1 MTFNFRTP
9 NADSLALQTLAY
21 RAMGHEGQTEDAP
34 LETIPESLL
43 KHDDVDDYEPDYSD
57 AERLIGR
64 EICQETRKY
73 DLREMRRAANPRLNK
88 C

>member
-1 MTFNFRTP
+1 MRSKP
-9 NADSLALQTLAY
+9 DEE
-21 RAMGHEGQTEDAP
+21 AMSHYCGAQEAGR
-34 LETIPESLL
+34 IPWGCEPQCDECAEYE
-43 KHDDVDDYEPDYSD
+43 KAEAGDVDDYEPDYSD

-73 DLREMRRAANPRLNK
+73 DLREMRSAANPRLNK

>member
-9 NADSLALQTLAY
+9 NADSLALQCLAY

-43 KHDDVDDYEPDYSD
+43 KPDDVDDYEPDYD
-57 AERLIGR
+57 ETLDWHDDHKLDDPRRGQAKYINEGR
-64 EICQETRKY
+64 
-73 DLREMRRAANPRLNK
+73 
-88 C
+88 